1 MLQQY
6 RQGFNHPNWAV
17 RQAYRAPAY
26 AASLKAAHKLMG
38 NFAPSMN
45 DVNTIYRSGK
55 RYLSSYVSP
64 SSYKPSSIGGS
75 YTSSSG
81 RVMGRRRRY
90 KKRVVKRKPVSK
102 NVKKYVKAVVSNSDN
117 NQVGVYRNINS
128 GQISCSANECAYSV
142 IEFLYADYIELAINN
157 AKILDPNAG
166 TLTEV
171 SANLSSIDSLRTKII
186 NAKRVVTLR
195 NNAKTPCDLEV
206 FWVFAK
212 QRCSSTLT
220 PLTAF
225 EDGLENCGIT
235 TNELT
240 DMRFNLRDSK
250 TFRDYFKVY
259 KYKKY
264 RINGGDEVECAL
276 NRNKPFMYDPDLQD
290 DSATSYKMPR
300 QYMALVFRIVGVV
313 SHDDTT
319 TTNVGTCDST
329 LDFVDIAHVKFS
341 SSPSSMKLKNFI
353 SGTGTLDAQVA
364 GAKVDTTDVTE
375 VSETL

>member
-6 RQGFNHPNWAV
+6 RARYPGYVV
-17 RQAYRAPAY
+17 RAANYALRYPQYAGPAL
-26 AASLKAAHKLMG
+26 AGSLATVPYNLYKGAK
-38 NFAPSMN
+38 
-45 DVNTIYRSGK
+45 T
-55 RYLSSYVSP
+55 LSSYWGGKKSTAV
-64 SSYKPSSIGGS
+64 SSYKPSNQGGI
-75 YTSSSG
+75 YAPSG
-81 RVMGRRRRY
+81 RVLNRRRRR
-90 KKRVVKRKPVSK
+90 RVVKKKKAYVPK
-102 NVKKYVKAVVSNSDN
+102 GVKKYVKSVVSNSEN

-171 SANLSSIDSLRTKII
+171 SANLSTIDNLRTKII
-186 NAKRVVTLR
+186 NAKREITLR
-195 NNAKTPCDLEV
+195 NNAKTPCDLECY
-206 FWVFAK
+206 WVFAK
-212 QRCSSTLT
+212 QRCASTLT

-240 DMRFNLRDSK
+240 DIRFNLRDSK
-250 TFRDYFKVY
+250 SFRDYFKVY
-259 KYKKY
+259 KYRKY
-264 RINGGDEVECAL
+264 RINGGDEISCSL
-276 NRNKPFMYDPDLQD
+276 NRKKPFIYDPDLQD
-290 DSATSYKMPR
+290 DSSTSYKMPR

-319 TTNVGTCDST
+319 TTNVGTCDAT
-329 LDFVDIAHVKFS
+329 LDYVDIAHLKFS

-353 SGTGTLDAQVA
+353 SGTGSLDAQAV
-364 GAKVDTTDVTE
+364 GAKVNTTDVTE
-375 VSETL
+375 VAETL